1 MSTNDQPN
9 PDERREPS
17 ERDQSGMP
25 AEDLVA
31 EFPEH
36 VGSDESALLPPGPID
51 PRPAHHR
58 DWDKVRATRTGRAW
72 TGLIIGAIILVLLL
86 VFIIQNL
93 DSARLHLFVWEWD
106 LPIGVAVLFSVII
119 GALLAG
125 LIGGARILQLRR
137 AAKKP

>member
-1 MSTNDQPN
+1 MPLDDQQN
-9 PDERREPS
+9 PDLPVNASGLPEPVLP
-17 ERDQSGMP
+17 DDVHG
-25 AEDLVA
+25 
-31 EFPEH
+31 
-36 VGSDESALLPPGPID
+36 GDEAPLLPSGPEVSA
-51 PRPAHHR
+51 PSRHR
-58 DWDKVRATRTGRAW
+58 DWDKVRHTRTGRAW
-72 TGLIIGAIILVLLL
+72 VGLIIGAIILVLLL

-93 DSARLHLFVWEWD
+93 DSARLKLFVWEWN